1 MNPGADITYR
11 EYFIRYPRLTI
22 MTTNHP
28 ASTQSASVNPSF
40 FRHLWQLITHPIGD
54 NDAIQPTA
62 KQASTSSEESIEN
75 SEARLRNPELAPPIA
90 VLETP
95 AFQAFT
101 DYADGDEPADLAL
114 IELIPA
120 ELALLNLPGT
130 QTKQQGEKA
139 LAEIADAQPA
149 NVLSGEESFEDDE
162 QYLADLIPFEL
173 AALSED
179 VDKTLPDLSAFDS
192 VLIKN

>member
-11 EYFIRYPRLTI
+11 EYFIRYPRLTV
-22 MTTNHP
+22 MTTNHS
-28 ASTQSASVNPSF
+28 ASTQSASVNPGF
-40 FRHLWQLITHPIGD
+40 FQHLWQLITHPIGD
-54 NDAIQPTA
+54 KDTIQPTA
-62 KQASTSSEESIEN
+62 KQASTRSEESLEN
-75 SEARLRNPELAPPIA
+75 SEAELRNPELAPPVA
-90 VLETP
+90 VLESPT
-95 AFQAFT
+95 FQAFT

-130 QTKQQGEKA
+130 QTKQQTALA

-149 NVLSGEESFEDDE
+149 NLLSGEESFEDDE

-173 AALSED
+173 SELSED
-179 VDKTLPDLSAFDS
+179 VDRTLPDLSAFDS
-192 VLIKN
+192 VLIEN